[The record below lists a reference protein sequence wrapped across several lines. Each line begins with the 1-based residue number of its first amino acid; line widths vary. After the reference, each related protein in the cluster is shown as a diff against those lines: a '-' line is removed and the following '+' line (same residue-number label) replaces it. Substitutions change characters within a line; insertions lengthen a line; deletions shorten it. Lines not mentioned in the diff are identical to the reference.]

1 MKAAFA
7 FLFLVFVS
15 FKGFSQFETPKKTIN
30 IAPVSD
36 AKGIVAPKSS
46 KVITYPSIFDK
57 KDKLLESVSLLKKK
71 PEEEKSVFDKEK
83 FADPAREYKET
94 FDNLNNNVFKEDY
107 IAMNYGSYI
116 SKTQRIKIMCRDYD
130 QVDGDQVRILLDD
143 IQVFTCTLSSDYTI
157 FYLDLPANINVIDFQ
172 AINEGE
178 GPPNTA
184 QFTILDANE
193 ELIYNNR
200 WSLLQGFRARIK
212 ITR

>member
-7 FLFLVFVS
+7 FLFLIFFS
-15 FKGFSQFETPKKTIN
+15 FKGFSQFEPKKTIS
-30 IAPVSD
+30 IAPVSNP
-36 AKGIVAPKSS
+36 KGNISPTSS
-46 KVITYPSIFDK
+46 KSITYPSIFDK
-57 KDKLLESVSLLKKK
+57 KDKLAEGVSLLKK
-71 PEEEKSVFDKEK
+71 PEEEKSIFEKEK

-107 IAMNYGSYI
+107 ISMNYGSYK
-116 SKTQRIKIMCRDYD
+116 SKTKRIKIMCRDYD
-130 QVDGDQVRILLDD
+130 QVDGDQIRILLDD
-143 IQVFTCTLSSDYTI
+143 IQVFTCTLSSNYDI
-157 FYLDLPANINVIDFQ
+157 FYIDLPANINIIDFQ

-193 ELIYNNR
+193 ELIYDNR